1 MTEREKLHT
10 GELYLP
16 GDEEI
21 MKEQTACLEKLYD
34 YNATRPSE
42 GEKRALLLK
51 EMFASVGEGCYIE
64 PPLHSNWGGKHCHFG
79 KNVYANFN
87 LTLVDDT
94 HIYVGDNVMM
104 APNVV
109 LATAAH
115 PVLPEL
121 REKGYQYNAPVR
133 IGEDCWL
140 GAGVIVLPGVTI
152 GRGSVIGAGSVVTK
166 DIPENVVAFG
176 NPCCVVRP
184 VGERDREFYFRDRR
198 IDPAMLKG

>member
-42 GEKRALLLK
+42 GEKRARLLK

-87 LTLVDDT
+87 LTLVDDGP
-94 HIYVGDNVMM
+94 IAIGDNTMIG
-104 APNVV
+104 PNVTI
-109 LATAAH
+109 ATASH
-115 PVLPEL
+115 PKDAGP
-121 REKGYQYNAPVR
+121 RRKGLQFNRPVR
-133 IGEDCWL
+133 IGSNCFL
-140 GAGVIVLPGVTI
+140 ASGVIVCPGVSI
-152 GRGSVIGAGSVVTK
+152 GDDAIIGAGSVVTRE
-166 DIPENVVAFG
+166 IPSGVLAFG
-176 NPCCVVRP
+176 NPCRVV
-184 VGERDREFYFRDRR
+184 ES
-198 IDPAMLKG
+198 L